1 MGRAI
6 VVRESREMVLAYFE
20 HYQSVCVVCVSC
32 VCHCPV
38 VFKNTRRR
46 HATSVPAPCSA
57 CMPPCMRVPTRPIC
71 SGPPAMARAQV
82 Q

>member
-20 HYQSVCVVCVSC
+20 HYQSVCVVCVSY

-46 HATSVPAPCSA
+46 HLRPGTLQRVHAAV
-57 CMPPCMRVPTRPIC
+57 CMRVPTRPIC
-71 SGPPAMARAQV
+71 SGPPAMARAQA